1 MNKII
6 VEKEEKIQLTNNV
19 FNLEIK
25 TAKVIIEITGKVLIN
40 EIINTKEDNVEI
52 IINLNKNS
60 SLLYN
65 RFLISDKI
73 NSNITINQENDSNAI
88 FNYSIIAYNK
98 GKITFN
104 SNIKGD
110 NKNTNIY
117 IRAVTEKKGSL
128 NIACTSAAVK
138 KTKENAILE
147 DIRILLLN
155 DEENIIIPDLL
166 VSSNEVEVNHAA
178 TLSGLKQDE
187 LFYLM
192 SKGLSREAS
201 ANLIKNG
208 FLINNLELPTSEQE
222 TIKELIGRWK
232 NESWRFSDAQKRN
245 YLSR

>member
-88 FNYSIIAYNK
+88 FNYSIIA
-98 GKITFN
+98 
-104 SNIKGD
+104 
-110 NKNTNIY
+110 
-117 IRAVTEKKGSL
+117 
-128 NIACTSAAVK
+128 
-138 KTKENAILE
+138 
-147 DIRILLLN
+147 
-155 DEENIIIPDLL
+155 
-166 VSSNEVEVNHAA
+166 
-178 TLSGLKQDE
+178 
-187 LFYLM
+187 
-192 SKGLSREAS
+192 
-201 ANLIKNG
+201 
-208 FLINNLELPTSEQE
+208 
-222 TIKELIGRWK
+222 
-232 NESWRFSDAQKRN
+232 
-245 YLSR
+245 